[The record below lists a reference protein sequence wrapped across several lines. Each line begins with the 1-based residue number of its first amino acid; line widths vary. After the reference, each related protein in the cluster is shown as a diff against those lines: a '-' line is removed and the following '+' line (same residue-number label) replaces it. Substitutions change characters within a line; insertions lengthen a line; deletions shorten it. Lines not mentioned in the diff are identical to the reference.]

1 MSWFP
6 VVPVAPAVEP
16 VSLAQAK
23 LQCRV
28 IGTDEDDTLDL
39 YIASARSHAE
49 AYCGVAFA
57 ERTVVAHCDSFADL
71 ARLPFAP
78 VNSVTSIEYVDP
90 GGSTQTLLASVY
102 ELRAD
107 NLESAVVLKPGQAW
121 PGIQQGS
128 RVTVTASVGAAP
140 PDEVIHA
147 MLLFI
152 ADSFDRR
159 EHAKAGDWTSLDSLL
174 CNHRRGVW

>member
-1 MSWFP
+1 MSWYP
-6 VVPVAPAVEP
+6 VVPVTPAVEP

-23 LQCRV
+23 VQCRV
-28 IGTDEDDTLDL
+28 IGTDEDAALDL
-39 YIASARSHAE
+39 YIASARAHAE
-49 AYCGVAFA
+49 AYCGAAFA
-57 ERTVVAHCDSFADL
+57 ERTLVARCDSFIDM

-78 VNSVTSIEYVDP
+78 VNSVTSITYHET
-90 GGSTQTLLASVY
+90 GGVQQTLSATLY

-107 NLESAVVLKPGQAW
+107 GLDAAIVLKPGAAW
-121 PGIQQGS
+121 PVVQPGS
-128 RVTVTASVGAAP
+128 RITLTASVGTIP
-140 PDEVIHA
+140 PDDVLHA

-174 CNHRRGVW
+174 CNHRRGV

>member
-1 MSWFP
+1 MSWYP

-57 ERTVVAHCDSFADL
+57 ERTVVAHCDSFTDL

-90 GGSTQTLLASVY
+90 AGSTQTLPSSVY

-107 NLESAVVLKPGQAW
+107 NLEPGIVLKPSQAW
-121 PGIQQGS
+121 PAIQLGS
-128 RVTVTASVGAAP
+128 RITLTASVGVSP
-140 PDEVIHA
+140 PDDVLHA

-174 CNHRRGVW
+174 CNHRRGVS

>member
-6 VVPVAPAVEP
+6 VVPVTPAIEP

-39 YIASARSHAE
+39 YIASARAHAE

-57 ERTVVAHCDSFADL
+57 ERTLVAHCDSFTDL

-78 VNSVTSIEYVDP
+78 VNAVTSIEYVDLA
-90 GGSTQTLLASVY
+90 GSIQTLPASVY

-107 NLESAVVLKPGQAW
+107 NLEAGIVLKPSQAW
-121 PGIQQGS
+121 PAIQLGS
-128 RVTVTASVGAAP
+128 RITLTASVGAPP
-140 PDEVIHA
+140 PDDVLHA

-174 CNHRRGVW
+174 CNHRRGVA